1 MAHLARYVN
10 HFGGFSVYKD
20 TSAKYFPSGE
30 AKFEELLIQLR
41 KAEKFIFME
50 YFIVAEGYMWES
62 ILRDLKSK
70 GERGRGSPFSL

>member
-1 MAHLARYVN
+1 M
-10 HFGGFSVYKD
+10 YKD

-30 AKFEELLIQLR
+30 EKFEELLIQLQ

-62 ILRDLKSK
+62 VLEILKAES
-70 GERGRGSPFSL
+70 ERGRGSPFPL